1 MYSTPDEVRLALA
14 PSPMGAQPA
23 QDTAAALSDEQLAD
37 AIRQADSRI
46 DGYLAGRY
54 AVPVAPVGSPP
65 VVPGLVAGWSR
76 DLAAYGAT
84 LTLYRNRP
92 VEATNTAYLRYLDV
106 MRDLAAVQKG
116 QMILS
121 LPQATSDDGSGGY
134 AGVVNTQPPDL
145 FGAVDFGAPP
155 RMGSGLHWPGGGG
168 RYGGC

>member
-14 PSPMGAQPA
+14 PSPVGGQPA
-23 QDTAAALSDEQLAD
+23 QGTAAALSDEQLAD

-54 AVPVAPVGSPP
+54 AVPVAPVGDPLA
-65 VVPGLVAGWSR
+65 VPAQVAAWSV

-92 VEATNTAYLRYLDV
+92 MEATNTAYLRYLDV
-106 MRDLAAVQKG
+106 MRDLSAVQKG

-121 LPQATSDDGSGGY
+121 LPQASGDDGSSGY
-134 AGVVNTQPPDL
+134 AGVVNTQPADL
-145 FGAVDFGAPP
+145 FGAADFGAPP
-155 RMGSGLHWPGGGG
+155 RMGAGLYWPGGGG